1 MELGVGIKRPWRAIM
16 GIGRKMGTHIQEDFT
31 DIQFRRNARWAA
43 QGTQKAVAEARKAA
57 KASA

>member
-1 MELGVGIKRPWRAIM
+1 MLENSTRWTETL
-16 GIGRKMGTHIQEDFT
+16 QEDTT

-43 QGTQKAVAEARKAA
+43 QGTQKAVAEAKKA

>member
-1 MELGVGIKRPWRAIM
+1 MGARERADDQTRSTDGQKTYQRQGGIA
-16 GIGRKMGTHIQEDFT
+16 DYS
-31 DIQFRRNARWAA
+31 QFRRNARWAA